1 MDYEANKAFLLN
13 IMVTNQAPLASGIQ
27 MSLQSTSAVTI
38 SIVDVNE
45 APYFPN
51 RNDPIRQ
58 LEGEPPGRLL
68 TTFAAVDPDRSL
80 QQALRYATYRLNIRS
95 VTTYLR
101 NSILLLYIFLFLDI
115 TPLFV

>member
-1 MDYEANKAFLLN
+1 MSLGVFYHLLYGYYMYIILFLYVAYLPFQPVDFEMNKGFLLN

-51 RNDPIRQ
+51 RNDPVRQ
-58 LEGEPPGRLL
+58 LEGEPAGKLL
-68 TTFAAVDPDRSL
+68 TTFSAVDPDRSL
-80 QQALRYATYRLNIRS
+80 QQALRYDT
-95 VTTYLR
+95 
-101 NSILLLYIFLFLDI
+101 
-115 TPLFV
+115 